1 MSATAELERVVTTV
15 ELPITVAREE
25 VVRQV
30 VSVGSQGP
38 RGADGR
44 DGSIGTVINFG
55 FGDATPALL
64 DVAAAGK
71 RIYSVALHIHAG
83 FDGSGAALQIGT
95 AGDPGALL
103 AAEQNDPTQAGQYV
117 AYPDA
122 AYPSDTSIYLTI
134 TPGSGASHGS
144 GQVVLIIEP

>member
-1 MSATAELERVVTTV
+1 MTAAAVVRRFVTTARQQAVVT
-15 ELPITVAREE
+15 RRQ

-30 VSVGSQGP
+30 VSVGTQGP
-38 RGADGR
+38 RGAAGR
-44 DGSIGTVINFG
+44 DGAIGAVINFSY
-55 FGDATPALL
+55 GDATPALL

-71 RIYSVALHIHAG
+71 RIYSVALHVHTE

-103 AAEQNDPTQAGQYV
+103 AVEQNDPTQAGQYV
-117 AYPDA
+117 AYPDV

-134 TPGSGASHGS
+134 VPGSGASQGS